1 MNRRDVLKGLT
12 AASAGSMALAFGSG
26 AFTRVEANR
35 EFDVGL
41 AADDTSS
48 QLVIEENE
56 NLPSAAINPT
66 DDSSFEFSVADIPP
80 NSISAFGTF
89 DTITDPESLDVP
101 AFVIRNENDTGESV
115 DVTLRI
121 DTASER
127 NTVVSLAA
135 SPSSESTTQSTAVTA
150 TSGATTGDIT
160 IEGVP
165 SVESSDTSISD
176 AEVDCGLLIDT
187 TPDGVDTS
195 SDLGL
200 SFNVLA
206 ERSETT

>member
-1 MNRRDVLKGLT
+1 MNRRNVLKGLT

-35 EFDVGL
+35 QFDVGL

-48 QLVIEENE
+48 QLVIEENGD
-56 NLPSAAINPT
+56 LPGAVNPT
-66 DDSSFEFSVADIPP
+66 DDTTFEFVAGNVQPS
-80 NSISAFGTF
+80 SISTFGTF
-89 DTITDPESLDVP
+89 DTITDPQSLSIP

-115 DVTLRI
+115 DVTLSI

-165 SVESSDTSISD
+165 SFENSDTSISD
-176 AEVDCGLLIDT
+176 AEVDCGLVIDT

-195 SDLGL
+195 SDLDL

>member
-89 DTITDPESLDVP
+89 DTITDPESLNVP

-121 DTASER
+121 DTATER

-135 SPSSESTTQSTAVTA
+135 GPSSESTTQSTAVTA
-150 TSGATTGDIT
+150 TRATTGDIT

-195 SDLGL
+195 SDLDL